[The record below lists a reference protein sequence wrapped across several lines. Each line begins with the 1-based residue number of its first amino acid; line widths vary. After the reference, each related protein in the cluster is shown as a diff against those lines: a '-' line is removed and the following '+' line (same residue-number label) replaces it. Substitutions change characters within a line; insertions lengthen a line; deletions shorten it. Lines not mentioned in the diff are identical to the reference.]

1 MQIVDFMVP
10 GKNRKPKPK
19 KDWTETLV
27 SRKHDDVFDIFC
39 FNRYKNTLICLAYH
53 NLSYKLVE
61 SELFDKMVE
70 EWYRNK
76 QKNSLPGSK
85 KT

>member
-10 GKNRKPKPK
+10 DKNRKSKPK

-27 SRKHDDVFDIFC
+27 SLKNVGVFYTSFC
-39 FNRYKNTLICLAYH
+39 FNRYKDTLICLAVH
-53 NLSYKLVE
+53 NLSYKLVD
-61 SELFDKMVE
+61 SVLFDKMVE

-76 QKNSLPGSK
+76 QKKLI
-85 KT
+85 TW